1 MRSEALLIGWWGKQG
16 RAARYAVLTV
26 AVPVAAAVFITA
38 VSVLGARALVILAVR
53 GAALM
58 WRRAGTYGRLTIAM
72 VLSFPAADIARAAGV
87 LPHWHLVSLVF
98 GAGLA
103 SAFGTV
109 LAALKARGRR
119 RWQRGGAMVLRG
131 GWQDCATAN
140 AAAIAAGAAR
150 IEAVEEQ
157 VSAVFEMLAAACA
170 NAGIPVTSPTDD
182 TGPILRLVGDGRAS
196 RRSPRGA

>member
-26 AVPVAAAVFITA
+26 AVPAAAAVFITA
-38 VSVLGARALVILAVR
+38 VSVLAARALMILAIR
-53 GAALM
+53 SAALM
-58 WRRAGTYGRLTIAM
+58 WRRAGVYGRLTCGM
-72 VLSFPAADIARAAGV
+72 VLAWPAADVLRALGV
-87 LPHWHLVSLVF
+87 LPRYHVVSMLF
-98 GAGLA
+98 GAVV
-103 SAFGTV
+103 SGTF
-109 LAALKARGRR
+109 ACAIAMMRGRARR
-119 RWQRGGAMVLRG
+119 RWQRGGATVLRG